1 MISSLSLIWSRQILK
16 LRLAVLPG
24 PEAPNPPKS
33 QKSRKKLGPVLLK
46 INLRQITIFFSYYV
60 FSLYSRSGFSAVNNG
75 IVVNTL
81 VVNHNVVTYKN
92 IDAAFLNHAV
102 FFLHFKPNFFTFL
115 QKKYYCISRNF
126 GGRQIF

>member
-1 MISSLSLIWSRQILK
+1 L
-16 LRLAVLPG
+16 
-24 PEAPNPPKS
+24 
-33 QKSRKKLGPVLLK
+33 
-46 INLRQITIFFSYYV
+46 YYV

-115 QKKYYCISRNF
+115 QKKILLHQQKFWREANF
-126 GGRQIF
+126 LIGQHGNIFQSKNNSK

>member
-1 MISSLSLIWSRQILK
+1 M
-16 LRLAVLPG
+16 
-24 PEAPNPPKS
+24 
-33 QKSRKKLGPVLLK
+33 LLK

-115 QKKYYCISRNF
+115 QKKNIIASAEILE
-126 GGRQIF
+126 GGKFFNWTAWKYFSEQK